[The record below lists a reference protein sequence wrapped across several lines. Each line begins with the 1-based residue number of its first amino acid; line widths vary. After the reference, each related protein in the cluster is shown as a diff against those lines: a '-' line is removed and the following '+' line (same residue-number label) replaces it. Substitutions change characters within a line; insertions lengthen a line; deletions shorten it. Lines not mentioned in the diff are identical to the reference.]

1 MGRAPA
7 ISRDSLAVQ
16 AIFET
21 RRLVLRPRTQAE
33 TDACIEMDREPGVAR
48 FVPEILRLVAGP
60 SMDPEA
66 HRAFVE
72 ARTRGP
78 YPSGLGYW
86 TIHARSTGNSFLGW
100 GMLIPLDAVGPDIEI
115 GWRLRPAAWGHG
127 YATEAAA
134 LLLRHGLETLR
145 LPEIVSDI
153 DPANLASVRVAE
165 KIGLRQLTRTPPRH
179 ETTIRFAL
187 TREEFSRRP

>member
-1 MGRAPA
+1 MAG
-7 ISRDSLAVQ
+7 LADNLNEAMQ
-16 AIFET
+16 PQFET
-21 RRLVLRPRTQAE
+21 PRLLLRPRTPAD
-33 TDACIEMDREPGVAR
+33 TDACIEMDRKPGVAS

-60 SMDPEA
+60 SVDPEA

-72 ARTRGP
+72 TRIRGP

-86 TIHARSTGNSFLGW
+86 TIHVRSIGNSFLGW
-100 GMLIPLDAVGPDIEI
+100 AMLIPLDAVGPDVEI

-134 LLLRHGLETLR
+134 LLLRHGLATLR

-165 KIGLRQLTRTPPRH
+165 KIGLRQLTAMPLPD

-187 TREEFSRRP
+187 TREEFSQRP